1 MCITDSGKLVLQIG
15 AALYYY
21 KLVQTLLH
29 IRVVLLLEIA
39 TSVVTNW
46 DSYYKLGQPFLQNW
60 VAITN
65 LGKIYYKLG

>member
-46 DSYYKLGQPFLQNW
+46 DSYYKLGQPFLQNGG
-60 VAITN
+60 AITN

>member
-46 DSYYKLGQPFLQNW
+46 DSYYKLGQPFLQNR

-65 LGKIYYKLG
+65 LGKIYYKSG

>member
-46 DSYYKLGQPFLQNW
+46 DSYYKLGQPFLQNR

>member
-39 TSVVTNW
+39 TSVVQIGT
-46 DSYYKLGQPFLQNW
+46 
-60 VAITN
+60 AITN
-65 LGKIYYKLG
+65 